1 MTAQDVPSSQ
11 LGNRGLDITLSSL
24 VNSQHLRNHAGPLPM
39 LQIHEFANSDN
50 QGPFRL
56 WTVSRKAKT
65 SALHTHYPLHM
76 VKAFSLSKC
85 IQASP
90 FDVSLMNGAP

>member
-24 VNSQHLRNHAGPLPM
+24 VNSPHLSNHAGPLPM
-39 LQIHEFANSDN
+39 LQIHEFANSNN

-56 WTVSRKAKT
+56 WTVSHKVEK
-65 SALHTHYPLHM
+65 SAMHIHYPLRM
-76 VKAFSLSKC
+76 FK
-85 IQASP
+85 P
-90 FDVSLMNGAP
+90 